1 METMMG
7 DPNDWLMS
15 IDMDSNKPML
25 WVGSWPSLAKGKPG
39 LVRFSVDYHIPWY
52 RRLWFRLVLGF
63 RFERVDNGE
72 E

>member
-1 METMMG
+1 MG

-39 LVRFSVDYHIPWY
+39 LVRF
-52 RRLWFRLVLGF
+52 RLVLGF